1 VLREGRRLR
10 ARLLDVKLLSSPLG
24 HLRVG
29 VLVPKYGF
37 TAVRRNTLKR
47 RLRELARQ
55 HLLTLSNSSDVVIR
69 ARREAY
75 AASFA
80 ELRDD
85 VVRVAPQL
93 APPA

>member
-1 VLREGRRLR
+1 VLRAGRRIR

-29 VLVPKYGF
+29 IVVPKYGF

-47 RLRELARQ
+47 RLRELARH
-55 HLLTLSNSSDVVIR
+55 HLLALSNSSDMVIR

-75 AASFA
+75 AATFA
-80 ELRDD
+80 DLRTD
-85 VVRVAPQL
+85 VERL
-93 APPA
+93 APHVVETT

>member
-1 VLREGRRLR
+1 MLKGGRRLR
-10 ARLLDVKLLSSPLG
+10 ARLVDVRFVTSSLG
-24 HLRVG
+24 HMRIG

-37 TAVRRNTLKR
+37 TAVRRNRLKR

-55 HLLTLSNSSDVVIR
+55 RLLGVAQSFDIVIR

-80 ELRDD
+80 QLSDD
-85 VVRVAPQL
+85 IDVVAPQL
-93 APPA
+93 STVA

>member
-1 VLREGRRLR
+1 MLRGGRRLR
-10 ARLLDVKLLSSPLG
+10 ARLLDVKLLTSSLG

-55 HLLTLSNSSDVVIR
+55 HLLPVSNSSDVVIR

-75 AASFA
+75 AATFA
-80 ELRDD
+80 DLRDD
-85 VVRVAPQL
+85 VERVTPQL
-93 APPA
+93 ARPS